1 MVENINIYCDESC
14 HLEHDHQKVMVLG
27 AISCPENKARE
38 ISLQIKQLLIKHNL
52 NEHYE
57 TKWVKVSKSKLDY
70 YEDLISLFYEIPN
83 LNFRSIVISDK
94 SKLKHED
101 FHQTHDTFY
110 YKMYYEL
117 LKPLVSGKVF
127 NIYLD
132 IKDTKSK
139 TKMEFLRNIITRK
152 FPDCKA
158 VKIQTVQ
165 SHEVRI
171 LQIADVLIG
180 AISYIN
186 RNLSTS
192 VAKLELI
199 QFLQQKTNIMF
210 RESTPLNRKKINNFF
225 WEPKG

>member
-1 MVENINIYCDESC
+1 LTEKFNIYCDESC
-14 HLEHDHQKVMVLG
+14 HLEHDGQKVMVLG
-27 AISCPENKARE
+27 SISCPESKSRE
-38 ISLQIKQLLIKHNL
+38 ISLQIKDLLIKHNL

-57 TKWVKVSKSKLDY
+57 SKWVKVSRSKLDY
-70 YEDLISLFYEIPN
+70 YKDLVSLFYDNPN
-83 LNFRSIVISDK
+83 LSFRSIVVLDK

-117 LKPLVSGKVF
+117 LKPLLSNNLF

-139 TKMEFLRNIITRK
+139 KKMEFLRTIIIRK
-152 FPDCKA
+152 FPDCKG
-158 VKIQTVQ
+158 VKIQTVR

-171 LQIADVLIG
+171 LQITDILIG

-192 VAKLELI
+192 KAKLEFI
-199 QFLQQKTNIMF
+199 HFLQQKTNLKF
-210 RESTPLNRKKINNFF
+210 RASTSLGRQKINNFF
-225 WEPKG
+225 WEPTE